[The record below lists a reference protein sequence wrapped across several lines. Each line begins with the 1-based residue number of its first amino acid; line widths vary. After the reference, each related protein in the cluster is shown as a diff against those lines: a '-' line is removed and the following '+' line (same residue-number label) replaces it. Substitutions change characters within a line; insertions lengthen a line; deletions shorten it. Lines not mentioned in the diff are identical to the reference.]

1 MAPPHAA
8 LDFLK
13 AVAGAVLDADG
24 EPVSALAARVWAA
37 WGQAADGATRGAA
50 VRALVKLP
58 AHELR
63 RAVSAAV
70 DHVAAGREEVVR
82 EALAAYLLRIPD
94 VIRKAA
100 RRSAEAGAARARMVL
115 GRTEDLVPLL
125 PSDPPHLGPPG
136 QAVILAVVEGPHR
149 GRTFTLTGHETF
161 LVGRSVRAHLRL
173 PDKDKYFSRVHFLL
187 EANPPYCRL
196 LDTGSRNGTYVNDR
210 RVSSADLCHGDRIK
224 AGHTVLQVSVR
235 GASEPETLAP
245 QRPAEAPESRPV
257 PPPLPALP
265 TTATHYTVPAGS
277 GVNVCRACPA
287 AAAPDDVLCPECRS
301 RVNAW
306 PQLIPGYELVR
317 ELGRGGMGVVYLGL
331 RIRDGAAVAIKTLH
345 PTTAASKSDVAR
357 FLREAGVMRVL
368 DHPNIVS
375 FHEVGDAEGL
385 LYFVMDYVRGTD
397 AGRLVTE
404 LGRLPVT
411 RAVGLVCQ
419 LLQALDYAH
428 AKGFVHRDVKPSNL
442 LVTQEAGRDHVKL
455 ADFGLARVYQAS
467 RLSGL
472 TVSGDVGGTPAY
484 MPPEQVTNYREAD
497 PATDQYAAGATLY
510 HMLTGSLVYDMP
522 PEPALRLLMILEQ
535 DPVPIRRRLPELPES
550 LAAIIHRSLAR
561 EPADRFDS
569 AQAMRKALLP
579 FLAGR

>member
-1 MAPPHAA
+1 MAPPHPA

-24 EPVSALAARVWAA
+24 EPVAALAARVWAA
-37 WGQAADGATRGAA
+37 WGQAADGSTRGTA
-50 VRALVKLP
+50 VRALVKLHT
-58 AHELR
+58 HELR
-63 RAVSAAV
+63 RAASAAV

-82 EALAAYLLRIPD
+82 EALAAYLVRIPD
-94 VIRKAA
+94 AIRQAA

-115 GRTEDLVPLL
+115 SCAEDLVPLL
-125 PSDPPHLGPPG
+125 PADPPRVGPPG
-136 QAVILAVVEGPHR
+136 QAVVLAVVEGPHR
-149 GRTFTLTGHETF
+149 GRTFTLSSHETF

-173 PDKDKYFSRVHFLL
+173 PEKDKYFSRVHFLL
-187 EANPPYCRL
+187 EVNPPYCRL

-210 RVSSADLCHGDRIK
+210 RISSADLRHGDRIK

-235 GASEPETLAP
+235 GAPETETLAP
-245 QRPAEAPESRPV
+245 QQPASVTEPRPV

-265 TTATHYTVPAGS
+265 ATAHLTVPAGP
-277 GVNVCRACPA
+277 GVRVCRACPA
-287 AAAPDDVLCPECRS
+287 AAAPDDVLCPDCRN
-301 RVNAW
+301 RINAW

-331 RIRDGAAVAIKTLH
+331 RTRDGAAVAIKTLH
-345 PTTAASKSDVAR
+345 PTTAASKADVAR
-357 FLREAGVMRVL
+357 FLREAAVMRLL
-368 DHPNIVS
+368 DHPHIVS
-375 FHEVGDAEGL
+375 FHEIGDAEGL
-385 LYFVMDYVRGTD
+385 LYFVMDYICGTD
-397 AGRLVTE
+397 AGRLVAE
-404 LGRLPVT
+404 HGPLPVA

-484 MPPEQVTNYREAD
+484 MPPEQVTNYRDAD
-497 PATDQYAAGATLY
+497 PASDQYAAAATLY
-510 HMLTGSLVYDMP
+510 HLLTGCLVYDMP

-535 DPVPIRRRLPELPES
+535 EPVPIRRRRAELSES
-550 LAAIIHRSLAR
+550 LAVIIHRALAR
-561 EPADRFDS
+561 EPADRFPS

-579 FLAGR
+579 FLGGR